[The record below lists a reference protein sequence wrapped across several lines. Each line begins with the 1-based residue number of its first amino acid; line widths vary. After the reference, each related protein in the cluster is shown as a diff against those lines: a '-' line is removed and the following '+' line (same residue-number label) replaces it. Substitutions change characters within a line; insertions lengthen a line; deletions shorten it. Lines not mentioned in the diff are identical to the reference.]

1 LVRLRGQ
8 QSDAIIVDNA
18 CERTTSSATLTVGS
32 LADPGV
38 NTPERSLTV
47 AVDELLSVIEQAV
60 ARIEQGEGAALRE
73 IWTALHELQA
83 MVARD
88 PGISM
93 AAQDLHGA
101 AEALVAGHGAGSKQV
116 DLRRWRLLKDADRRL
131 RDRLAAARPS
141 DKAQPVDL
149 N

>member
-1 LVRLRGQ
+1 MAQTAAPERSNPSFVRYNYGRP
-8 QSDAIIVDNA
+8 APTP
-18 CERTTSSATLTVGS
+18 EP
-32 LADPGV
+32 ADPGV

-47 AVDELLSVIEQAV
+47 ATDELLSVVEQAV
-60 ARIEQGEGAALRE
+60 ARIEQGEGTALRE

-93 AAQDLHGA
+93 AAEDLYGA

-116 DLRRWRLLKDADRRL
+116 DVRRWRLLKDADRRL
-131 RDRLAAARPS
+131 RDRLASARS
-141 DKAQPVDL
+141 SGKARHADH